1 MKMKIAPIALVAAL
15 ALTPAKPGFG
25 QSASPS
31 PEYDS
36 FGGPDAVGR
45 RIESDRQETGPL
57 LQIGFLEPYWAWKDE
72 LRERHG
78 FSYGAEYNT
87 TFLTSSDRLP
97 GADRKAAGGIF
108 RFSGS
113 WELFGRDTDHPGA
126 LLLLLENTHGYTD
139 TLPSSF
145 LIESAGNVGVS
156 NLPYN
161 DEGWR
166 LNTLYWSQKFKRGR
180 YEIVAGFL
188 DISDYVDVYP
198 LVSPWTDFFNL
209 SFSIG
214 AGALDIPNDGALGLA
229 GGAWLTDSVYTIAG
243 LVDLNSN
250 PERPWKGFDTAFS
263 DHEYFSHFE
272 IGWTGAS
279 QEAYFLD
286 NVHLTLWHTD
296 SREGLKRG
304 LGAVLSF
311 NHSIGDRWLV
321 FVRAGYADDG
331 GSLLEKSV
339 SIGGGYTPSGLETLG
354 QGSQLG
360 FGLGWGEP
368 NDALFGSGLDDQF
381 TIETYY
387 RLQVTRELAITPSI
401 QMLIDPALNPEKST
415 LWVFGIR
422 ARVAF

>member
-1 MKMKIAPIALVAAL
+1 MKTGLIVLTATL
-15 ALTPAKPGFG
+15 ALGSGQPGFA
-25 QSASPS
+25 QSSQPS
-31 PEYDS
+31 SEPRS
-36 FGGPDAVGR
+36 FGGPDAVPN
-45 RIESDRQETGPL
+45 RIESDRQRRGTLFETG
-57 LQIGFLEPYWAWKDE
+57 FLDTYWDWKDRV
-72 LRERHG
+72 RERHG
-78 FSYGAEYNT
+78 FTYGAEYNA

-108 RFSGS
+108 RFFGS
-113 WELFGRDTDHPGA
+113 WELFARDTEHPGG
-126 LLLLLENTHGYTD
+126 LQFLFEHTHDFTD

-166 LNTLYWSQKFKRGR
+166 LNTLYWSQKFRGGR
-180 YEIVAGFL
+180 YEVVAGFL
-188 DISDYVDVYP
+188 DVSDYVDVYP

-229 GGAWLTDSVYTIAG
+229 GGAWLTDSVYAIAG
-243 LVDLNSN
+243 LVDLNAN
-250 PERPWKGFDTAFS
+250 PTRPWKGFETFFRDN
-263 DHEYFSHFE
+263 EYFSHFE

-279 QEAYFLD
+279 QEAYFLN

-296 SREGLKRG
+296 DRAGLESG
-304 LGAVLSF
+304 YGAVLSF
-311 NHSIGDRWLV
+311 NHSIGDKWLV
-321 FVRAGYADDG
+321 FVRAGYANDG

-339 SIGGGYTPSGLETLG
+339 SIGGGYTPGGLETLG
-354 QGSQLG
+354 AGSQLG
-360 FGLGWGEP
+360 FGASWGKP
-368 NDALFGSGLDDQF
+368 NRALFGSGLDDQF

-387 RLQVTRELAITPSI
+387 RLQVTRELAITPSV
-401 QMLIDPALNPEKST
+401 QLLIDPALDPEEST
-415 LWVFGIR
+415 NWVFGIR